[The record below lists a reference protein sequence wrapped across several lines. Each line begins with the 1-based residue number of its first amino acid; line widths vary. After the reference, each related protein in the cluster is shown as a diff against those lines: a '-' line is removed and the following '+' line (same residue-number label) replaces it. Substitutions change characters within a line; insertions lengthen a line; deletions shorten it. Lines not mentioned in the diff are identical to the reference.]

1 MTDYIERA
9 KAISSLYSVIEFDF
23 FKNNVQSIIDNI
35 ENKRITTVG
44 EVLSRLR
51 EVANSKVVFDGDD
64 YLISA
69 CDTVYT
75 SSKSAYK
82 VLAVDRVSGL
92 IYLDDKQ
99 WHNPTNFYKNITHKT
114 KDGVEVSV
122 GDTIYDEDIECVLE
136 EYVGDGRFMVEGDCD
151 PIAVKCVYA
160 NPRCVSADGCV
171 IYECDYV
178 YDHDG
183 NQQSV
188 MQTDVSD
195 RSQEL
200 WMVHGRYGLYEAPFP
215 RRKEPS
221 QGVRTTGRQP
231 RRQHHLRD
239 VRRRKAG
246 VWRQQWLT

>member
-1 MTDYIERA
+1 MNNTVELDY
-9 KAISSLYSVIEFDF
+9 

-35 ENKRITTVG
+35 EHGRITTVD
-44 EVLSRLR
+44 EVLGRLR
-51 EVANSKVVFDGDD
+51 EVVNSKIVYDGDD
-64 YLISA
+64 YLISTY
-69 CDTVYT
+69 DTVYT
-75 SSKSAYK
+75 SFKSAYK

-92 IYLDDKQ
+92 IYLDDRQ
-99 WHNPTNFYKNITHKT
+99 WHNPTNFYKNIVHKT

-183 NQQSV
+183 NRQSV
-188 MQTDVSD
+188 IQTDVSD
-195 RSQEL
+195 RSIQLKNSGWCMAETVYMKPHFPDEKSL
-200 WMVHGRYGLYEAPFP
+200 LKEFERLAIEHGDSTIYEMFNAAKQVFGG
-215 RRKEPS
+215 S
-221 QGVRTTGRQP
+221 NG
-231 RRQHHLRD
+231 
-239 VRRRKAG
+239 
-246 VWRQQWLT
+246 